1 MQVYQ
6 IRIKLFLLDS
16 VPVSKMHTKVATWID
31 QGLAADAEMLQF
43 HEENSYKYYCFDLP
57 YPIEEDGIYKKG
69 NIYTLTIRTIK
80 PKLAKYI
87 SEVCV
92 NQFTAEIKGLIAE
105 VRILH
110 QKMIDK
116 IYTLTPA
123 ILKSDDGY
131 WKTNMTIQDY
141 ETRLKVNLIKKWNDC
156 HETKLDEDFELFHTL
171 EFCNRIPIVFE
182 YKKIKLLG
190 DKIILYIA
198 DNKTAQ
204 DLAYMAL
211 GTGVMEMNSRGA
223 GFVNYRWI

>member
-6 IRIKLFLLDS
+6 IRIKLFMLEN
-16 VPVSKMHTKVATWID
+16 VPANKMHTKVAAWID
-31 QGLAADAEMLQF
+31 QGLAEDKEMLQF
-43 HEENSYKYYCFDLP
+43 HEKNEYKYYCFDLP
-57 YPIEEDGIYKKG
+57 YPTEEDSVYKKG
-69 NIYTLTIRTIK
+69 NIYTLTVRTIK

-105 VRILH
+105 VRILPR
-110 QKMIDK
+110 KMIDK

-123 ILKSDDGY
+123 ILKSAEGY

-156 HETKLDEDFELFHTL
+156 HETKLEEDFELFHTL
-171 EFCNRIPIVFE
+171 EFCNHMPIAFE

-190 DKIILYIA
+190 DKIVLYIA
-198 DNKTAQ
+198 DNKIAQ